1 MWTNEQIE
9 AINIIDINT
18 TVSASAGA
26 GKTAVLVERLMKRI
40 LIDKVS
46 VDEIVSLTFTDA
58 AAAEMKNRLMSALLS
73 KQAEDPDNQYILEQI
88 TLLPNANIS
97 TIHSFCLRLLKDYY
111 YVLGINPDSLN
122 NIISESDKLQVQKQ
136 AFEYAISNYDS
147 NKIADL
153 MTYLS
158 NNALNLNRINDIIK
172 VLVDKANETI
182 DPEAFI
188 VNSVA
193 AYRQYQRI
201 NDLPEPFLSL
211 FYNELRHELA
221 ILNQSIMAAINYL
234 DALDSDIKRDDHTAW
249 LQALLNGVF
258 TLYEQIDQQDY
269 QAFVDN
275 FDRISALPSKTLSKH
290 KDFTVLRGDIIDN
303 LDAIAASLYDE
314 KDALAHLA
322 VLEYPLTIL
331 KDLALMYNDYFKKE
345 IIRLNKITFNDME
358 TLTYQLLKANDNEI
372 AKILSQQ
379 ISDILVDEFQDTN
392 QLQNEIIKLLGN
404 GRNIFRV
411 GDVKQSIYR
420 FRGAQPEIMQSLIDQ
435 GETEDHKT
443 IYLSKNFRSKDT
455 IVEYNNHLFR
465 NIMNVDGFRS
475 SYDQYDSVQVGTDN
489 QKENNV
495 PVELILINSKSDSLD
510 EEQAEMDSQFLK
522 ASYIANKMVEMVK
535 DEEDPNWKK
544 FTVLANAHS
553 IKHPLK
559 RAFDEANIPY
569 FIALPDGLYETEGVA
584 TMLAYLSLIND
595 PSDKVALM
603 TLLTVLY
610 GHSDN
615 TIAKLF
621 INEKSLV
628 KVANILEPS
637 LMELVYKYNASQYRQ
652 SISEI
657 VNELMMINDFY
668 ELKLSKQN
676 RTNFDIFYEDIIEYD
691 LDKVGIYGFLK
702 KIDLIK
708 QAKAKEGSSISS
720 EDNVVNVMTIHNSK
734 GLQFENVFLMS
745 KSQYR
750 DNDASSKFMIH
761 SKLGLAIK
769 TSIPETRIEHNN
781 LIHNLIKKVDR
792 QESIEEDMRV
802 LYVALTRA
810 QNKLFIVDTVAIKGD
825 DTLAAINLNKSEILA
840 SSFTKWIGATHYH
853 EPSRYLNQT
862 LVEEFTQELLP
873 ALIKPSLE
881 LVKRDEYQLSK
892 FTIESNYVP
901 NKLSLSQVQLG
912 SDIGSLVHN
921 TLEKLVGHSWSRAY
935 ILDIAADLSNYYV
948 DRLVNLGSNDF
959 FKALF
964 DKEVL
969 KEVPF
974 VYANQEQSIRGII
987 DMVAISDDEVI
998 IVDFKTDNLEHEI
1011 DFVDR
1016 YASQL
1021 DFYADAL
1028 ALEYPDHK
1036 ISKYIYSLKHETFIK
1051 LAK

>member
-1 MWTNEQIE
+1 
-9 AINIIDINT
+9 
-18 TVSASAGA
+18 
-26 GKTAVLVERLMKRI
+26 
-40 LIDKVS
+40 
-46 VDEIVSLTFTDA
+46 
-58 AAAEMKNRLMSALLS
+58 
-73 KQAEDPDNQYILEQI
+73 
-88 TLLPNANIS
+88 
-97 TIHSFCLRLLKDYY
+97 
-111 YVLGINPDSLN
+111 
-122 NIISESDKLQVQKQ
+122 
-136 AFEYAISNYDS
+136 
-147 NKIADL
+147 
-153 MTYLS
+153 
-158 NNALNLNRINDIIK
+158 
-172 VLVDKANETI
+172 
-182 DPEAFI
+182 
-188 VNSVA
+188 
-193 AYRQYQRI
+193 
-201 NDLPEPFLSL
+201 
-211 FYNELRHELA
+211 
-221 ILNQSIMAAINYL
+221 
-234 DALDSDIKRDDHTAW
+234 
-249 LQALLNGVF
+249 
-258 TLYEQIDQQDY
+258 
-269 QAFVDN
+269 
-275 FDRISALPSKTLSKH
+275 
-290 KDFTVLRGDIIDN
+290 
-303 LDAIAASLYDE
+303 
-314 KDALAHLA
+314 
-322 VLEYPLTIL
+322 
-331 KDLALMYNDYFKKE
+331 
-345 IIRLNKITFNDME
+345 E

-621 INEKSLV
+621 INEISLV

-781 LIHNLIKKVDR
+781 LIHTLIKKVDR

-959 FKALF
+959 FKA
-964 DKEVL
+964 
-969 KEVPF
+969 
-974 VYANQEQSIRGII
+974 
-987 DMVAISDDEVI
+987 
-998 IVDFKTDNLEHEI
+998 
-1011 DFVDR
+1011 
-1016 YASQL
+1016 
-1021 DFYADAL
+1021 
-1028 ALEYPDHK
+1028 
-1036 ISKYIYSLKHETFIK
+1036 
-1051 LAK
+1051 